1 MSRVSIFVQ
10 NVIAIPL
17 TSLNNFKIKITA
29 FSWIS
34 KKFYFEAVIFIFIY
48 FDMRIDQFWVMN
60 LSFVLYYII
69 YDNIFIFL
77 FYSIK
82 PYTQIVIQE
91 TTNIKCYKGQTL
103 EIFSYKVYL
112 LKITLELLFIT
123 KNNFFFI

>member
-1 MSRVSIFVQ
+1 MALERRNRVSI
-10 NVIAIPL
+10 
-17 TSLNNFKIKITA
+17 NFEW
-29 FSWIS
+29 WICH
-34 KKFYFEAVIFIFIY
+34 
-48 FDMRIDQFWVMN
+48 
-60 LSFVLYYII
+60 LYYII

-82 PYTQIVIQE
+82 QYTQIVIQE